1 MGKGFCRVYK
11 HIQPKYTYPYP
22 DGIFGVPPR
31 SLFTSQHGSSNNCG
45 VSVIS
50 YKHPTPISNLT
61 SKTQVYTD
69 SNNDDYIKSFAT
81 PRKHNHSTHDI
92 PGTTT
97 TNTPVQ
103 ATVYSRLCQ
112 MSSST
117 STKSLK
123 LPQYVKEYLC
133 FKSGGKPYYASQC
146 EKSSTLTKLIDLI
159 I

>member
-1 MGKGFCRVYK
+1 M
-11 HIQPKYTYPYP
+11 PET
-22 DGIFGVPPR
+22 
-31 SLFTSQHGSSNNCG
+31 N
-45 VSVIS
+45 
-50 YKHPTPISNLT
+50 
-61 SKTQVYTD
+61 
-69 SNNDDYIKSFAT
+69 
-81 PRKHNHSTHDI
+81 
-92 PGTTT
+92 TTT
-97 TNTPVQ
+97 TPVQ
-103 ATVYSRLCQ
+103 PNIYSRLCQ